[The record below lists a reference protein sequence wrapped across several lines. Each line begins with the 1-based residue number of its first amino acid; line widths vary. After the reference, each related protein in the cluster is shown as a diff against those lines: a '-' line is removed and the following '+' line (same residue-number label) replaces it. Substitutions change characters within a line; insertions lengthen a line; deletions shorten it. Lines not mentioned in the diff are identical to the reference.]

1 MRTCDGS
8 AFEARARSYYFGNK
22 IGTFPNYEGFQIQP
36 LKVDSQTGRAMV
48 PIGRKDFSVCG
59 LMQIAGDFQGDGEEL
74 RIVSSP
80 LGGSGSEQWW
90 HLLGHAGTSGGV
102 SGKAACIAYDQRE
115 QPVIG
120 PD

>member
-1 MRTCDGS
+1 VRTCDGS